1 MYRQKTIRSFFSL
14 PAISSFLPFAQ
25 WTGLVTRNS
34 LKADAIAGLTGAVI
48 VLPQGVAFAMIAG
61 LPPQY
66 GLYTAI
72 VTPIVAA
79 LFGSSRHL
87 ISGPTTAISIVVFS
101 AISGQAQP
109 GSPQF
114 LSMALTLTFLAGLF
128 QFSFGVARLGRL
140 VDFVSHSVI
149 VGFTAGAAILIAT
162 SQISHVTGITLPR
175 GEAFLQTWQTI
186 FLSTNDISVYVLI
199 ISVATL
205 IIALVIKKFL
215 PRWPHLLLAMIAGS
229 FLSLAID
236 GPDHG
241 VLLVGELP
249 AQLPPISLPDFT
261 YSTLRNLTPDA
272 FAIAM
277 LGLIEA
283 VSISRSIAT
292 KSRQRINGNQ
302 EFIGQGLSNMVGSFF
317 SSYAGS
323 GSFTRSGINYA
334 AGAKTPMAAIFAA
347 VFLAFIILLIAPLTK
362 FLPIPAMGGVILL
375 VAYNLIDFHHIRT
388 ILRVSRSES
397 MVLVLTF
404 FATLFLELEFA
415 IYAGVLFSLV
425 LYLNRTAHPRIISIV
440 PNLESSPR
448 RFVPV
453 APWSDR
459 RCPQLD
465 ILEINGAVFFG
476 SVETIVQRLAMLVG
490 PLSHHRHVLL
500 EADSINLIDISGAEM
515 LAQQAVKWR
524 ERGGGLYICGLKLED
539 KIFLKRGGYLDI
551 IGRENIFHSK
561 KTALPIIL
569 NQINAD
575 LCREC
580 PHEVFSECSSIK
592 KKPPPDPDTAP

>member
-1 MYRQKTIRSFFSL
+1 MYRQKTIKSFFSL
-14 PAISSFLPFAQ
+14 PSIGSLLPFSL
-25 WTGLVTRNS
+25 WTGMVNLNS

-79 LFGSSRHL
+79 IFGSSRHL
-87 ISGPTTAISIVVFS
+87 VSGPTTAISLVVFS
-101 AISGQAQP
+101 AVSGQAEP

-114 LSMALTLTFLAGLF
+114 LSMVLTLTFLAGLF
-128 QFSFGVARLGRL
+128 QFAFGVARMGRL
-140 VDFVSHSVI
+140 VDFVSHSVV

-162 SQISHVTGITLPR
+162 SQITHVTGITLPR
-175 GEAFLQTWQTI
+175 GESFLHIWQTI
-186 FLSTNDISVYVLI
+186 LLSLNEINEFALSIAL
-199 ISVATL
+199 ATL
-205 IIALVIKKFL
+205 IVALAVKKYQ
-215 PRWPHLLLAMIAGS
+215 PHWPHLLIAMVAGS
-229 FLSLAID
+229 LLSLAFD
-236 GPDHG
+236 GPAHG
-241 VLLVGELP
+241 VRLVGELP

-261 YSTLRNLTPDA
+261 FATLRNLTPDA
-272 FAIAM
+272 LAIAM

-283 VSISRSIAT
+283 VSIGRSIAT
-292 KSRQRINGNQ
+292 KSHQRIDGNQ

-347 VFLAFIILLIAPLTK
+347 IFLAVIVLLIAPLTK

-388 ILRVSRSES
+388 ILRLSRSES
-397 MVLVLTF
+397 TVLVLTF
-404 FATLFLELEFA
+404 IATLFLELEFA
-415 IYAGVLFSLV
+415 IYAGVLSSLV

-440 PNLESSPR
+440 PNPESSPR

-465 ILEINGAVFFG
+465 ILEINGAIFFG

-490 PLSHHRHVLL
+490 PTPFHHHVLL

-515 LAQQAVKWR
+515 LAQKAVKWR
-524 ERGGGLYICGLKLED
+524 ARGGGFYICGLKLED

-569 NQINAD
+569 NRLNAD
-575 LCREC
+575 RCREC
-580 PHEVFSECSSIK
+580 PLEVFSECPSIK
-592 KKPPPDPDTAP
+592 ERTAPGTTP